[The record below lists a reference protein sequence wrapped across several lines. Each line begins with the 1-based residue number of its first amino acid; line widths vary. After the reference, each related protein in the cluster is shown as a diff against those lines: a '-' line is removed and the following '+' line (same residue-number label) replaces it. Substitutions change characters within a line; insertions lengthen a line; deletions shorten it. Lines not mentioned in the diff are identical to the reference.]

1 MIRINGKMRLINA
14 FNLIEAMLCGTGPR
28 DGRIKILIARKNN
41 FMMNIKSEQF
51 AFALSSPLSLPHGT
65 SFMLGNV
72 TDIEV
77 WTDFRVT
84 IKLVL
89 LIFN

>member
-1 MIRINGKMRLINA
+1 MRLINA
-14 FNLIEAMLCGTGPR
+14 FNLIEAMPMCGTGPR

-51 AFALSSPLSLPHGT
+51 AFALSSPLSLPRGT